1 MGPLEAL
8 GVAAATAQLI
18 DFGATLIRCTKE
30 IVDTGS
36 TVSNEHAS
44 TITSDFIKAT
54 ASIDHQL
61 SSKTSAGNDVSVEEQ
76 ASTYLWL

>member
-54 ASIDHQL
+54 SSVDYQL
-61 SSKTSAGNDVSVEEQ
+61 SNKISAGNDVSAEEQ
-76 ASTYLWL
+76 ASKFPWL